1 MGSSSCTAN
10 QPIEQTESTKKVTF
24 DPKDLKPEVL
34 ESTNHKM
41 SKKRIP
47 NRTVS
52 IIKAEDLGE
61 RLKRNPNMEEVLP
74 TFVDVKQF
82 IVNVIDQQEDIEDFD
97 QLHKLFNRE
106 IIQPFEKL
114 SNDEQRLLMGDH
126 MAKIGIVKPLVDLY
140 QKILVEHELC
150 DGISPSLEDEDEAE
164 EYYHVIK
171 DIKTILWNFSDASKD
186 FGLAISEETDL
197 FQFLVKDLQATF
209 KEGVPN
215 LTDKEFCFN
224 SAVAIITN
232 CGRAGVNKSSFNVE
246 VSSNQGG
253 NDTTT
258 VNIHMVDVLIP
269 FLQSKIQ
276 FVKITTLI
284 ALSYMV
290 NEDQNK
296 FLTADPFLFDFLLD
310 MITEAVKAKD
320 KRHEGF
326 SVHELIDGLAGL
338 AKSDDNKVKIME
350 RKKTYKMLKDSVKS
364 KFEEQQLAAVRAIW
378 ELAFAEKNKKKFTG
392 DKELMSHLERLQKH
406 NNSELVESAGKALFV
421 INPENE
427 KNLMKS
433 VEGKESIPEDPEHR
447 QHVMISYQWSNQKTI
462 LQIRDK
468 LREHNFPV
476 WIDVEFMEG
485 SMLQMM
491 ASAIEKA
498 AVVLVCYS
506 EKYKD
511 SKNCRTEAEYAFT
524 RDKMVVPVLLQNGY
538 RPDGWLGILIGSKK
552 FYDFSGKYD
561 FGKKFREMKTELNG
575 LMNPAACKQS
585 TLPQATTYVPQP
597 QINKEEI
604 VLLQWKRQDM
614 QNWLQQNDLQAF
626 SGLQELSGEQLCFLY
641 KLFIRAPDF
650 FYKCLETKLG
660 LKSLEELM
668 KFDQALEKLAKDH
681 PEINKL
687 VN

>member
-1 MGSSSCTAN
+1 MGSAYCTAN
-10 QPIEQTESTKKVTF
+10 QPTQQTESTKKVTF
-24 DPKDLKPEVL
+24 NQKDLKSEVL
-34 ESTNHKM
+34 EPTNHKM
-41 SKKRIP
+41 SKKGRV

-52 IIKAEDLGE
+52 IIKAEDHGE
-61 RLKRNPNMEEVLP
+61 LLKRNPNMEEVLP
-74 TFVDVKQF
+74 KFVDVQQF
-82 IVNVIDQQEDIEDFD
+82 VVEVIGQEDIEDFKE
-97 QLHKLFNRE
+97 LHKLFNGE
-106 IIQPFEKL
+106 ILQPFEKL
-114 SNDEQRLLMGDH
+114 NTDEQRLLMGDH
-126 MAKIGIVKPLVDLY
+126 MAKIGFVKPLVDLY
-140 QKILVEHELC
+140 GKILEEHDLC
-150 DGISPSLEDEDEAE
+150 DGISPLLEEEDEEE

-186 FGLAISEETDL
+186 FGLAISEQTDL
-197 FQFLVKDLQATF
+197 FQFLVKDLQATY
-209 KEGVPN
+209 KEGVPK

-224 SAVAIITN
+224 SSVGIITN

-246 VSSNQGG
+246 VSSNQGD

-269 FLQSKIQ
+269 FLQSELQ
-276 FVKITTLI
+276 FVKLTTLM

-296 FLTADPFLFDFLLD
+296 FLTADPSLFDFLLD
-310 MITEAVKAKD
+310 MITEAVKEKD

-338 AKSDDNKVKIME
+338 AKNDDNKVKIME
-350 RKKTYKMLKDSVKS
+350 RKKTYTMLKNSVIKS
-364 KFEEQQLAAVRAIW
+364 KSEDQQLAAVRAIW

-406 NNSELVESAGKALFV
+406 NNFELAESVGKALFV
-421 INPENE
+421 INPANE
-427 KNLMKS
+427 YNLMKS
-433 VEGKESIPEDPEHR
+433 VDGKKSIPEDPEHR
-447 QHVMISYQWSNQKTI
+447 QHIMISYQWANQKTI
-462 LQIRDK
+462 LQIKDK
-468 LREHNFPV
+468 LTEHNFPV

-511 SKNCRTEAEYAFT
+511 SKNCRTEAEYAFA
-524 RDKMVVPVLLQNGY
+524 RDKMVIPVLLENRY

-561 FGKKFREMKTELNG
+561 FDKKFREMKTELDG
-575 LMNPAACKQS
+575 VMNPAARKQS
-585 TLPQATTYVPQP
+585 MLPQPTYVPQP
-597 QINKEEI
+597 EINKEEI

-614 QNWLQQNDLQAF
+614 KNWLQQNDLQAF
-626 SGLQELSGEQLCFLY
+626 TGLQELSGEQLCFLY

-687 VN
+687 VR